1 MRVVLALGGNAL
13 LKRGEPLTVEAQRAN
28 VRVAARAV
36 AEVTREHEVILT
48 HGNGPQIGLLALQAA
63 AYSDQEAFPLDV
75 LGAESEGM
83 IGYLLE
89 QELLRHVQYIDI
101 ATILT
106 QVEVSPDDPAFQNP
120 TKPIGPQLSR
130 EEAERCRR
138 EKGWAVAPDNDH
150 FRRVVPSP
158 RPKRIL
164 PARTIRRLVS
174 AGTLVIS
181 AGGGGIPVVKDG
193 EGGYAGVEGVID
205 KDMTAAL
212 LAREVGAHAL
222 VMLTDV
228 DAVYDRWGKPDAEA
242 LGDTTVRELKGLELP
257 TGSMGPKVSAA
268 VEFVQLGGR
277 MAGIGAL
284 EDALQIIEGRA
295 GTRVFR

>member
-101 ATILT
+101 DHLQRSADAADLRLT
-106 QVEVSPDDPAFQNP
+106 HSSMPGKFVSSGQP
-120 TKPIGPQLSR
+120 TR
-130 EEAERCRR
+130 
-138 EKGWAVAPDNDH
+138 
-150 FRRVVPSP
+150 
-158 RPKRIL
+158 
-164 PARTIRRLVS
+164 
-174 AGTLVIS
+174 
-181 AGGGGIPVVKDG
+181 
-193 EGGYAGVEGVID
+193 
-205 KDMTAAL
+205 
-212 LAREVGAHAL
+212 
-222 VMLTDV
+222 
-228 DAVYDRWGKPDAEA
+228 
-242 LGDTTVRELKGLELP
+242 
-257 TGSMGPKVSAA
+257 
-268 VEFVQLGGR
+268 
-277 MAGIGAL
+277 
-284 EDALQIIEGRA
+284 
-295 GTRVFR
+295 